1 MYSQSSGAAW
11 AQPVIDKNLKS
22 LFLAH
27 RRELQAYLS
36 ERLRDREIAAD
47 LTQETFLRFAEQGEG
62 AAAVI
67 GHSRAYLY
75 RTARNLAI
83 DHLRRV
89 ERQATDI
96 AASEDFAHVPEIR
109 PSPEEIAAGRQRL
122 AELAAAVR
130 ELPERTRHVFVL
142 HRLHGLTYGEV
153 AARLGISESS
163 VQKHLARALY
173 HVMRRVKPDKF

>member
-1 MYSQSSGAAW
+1 M
-11 AQPVIDKNLKS
+11 IDKNLKS

-27 RRELQAYLS
+27 RRELQAYLR

-47 LTQETFLRFAEQGEG
+47 LTQETFLRFAEQG
-62 AAAVI
+62 AAI

-89 ERQATDI
+89 ERQATDV
-96 AASEDFAHVPEIR
+96 AASEGLAHVPEIR
-109 PSPEEIAAGRQRL
+109 PGPEEIAASRERL

-153 AARLGISESS
+153 AARQGISESS
-163 VQKHLARALY
+163 VQKHLARALH
-173 HVMRRVKPDKF
+173 HVMRRVKPDKL